1 MNKYSSKAVKTAAT
15 IGMSLAMVLSNA
27 APLFAADPVNT
38 VCKTEDTNVAKDLLN
53 AIKADIKA
61 ANLKLST
68 ISVDKEITWTNTAVL
83 LGSTAPNEKKAT
95 LEALLG
101 ITPENGEGTVVEY
114 MTTLANCEETT
125 DAIYLAGDK
134 DDDDRLT
141 ILEKVAAI
149 ESAIEYLEDQFA
161 DDADLDGADL
171 TEREYNT
178 VKPYYDDL
186 TAYYADYKN
195 NMSEADKAG
204 NKEIY
209 DELFSRMETAVEDY
223 EDSYIGD
230 FVDSYVDALKG
241 AEVIEDVTVA
251 MLVDKDAEFARTNL
265 SDLEDFIKDLKA
277 DKVDELKD
285 EVKYSKVADEE
296 DVAKYVDRLEEM
308 VEEIKEVNAMLK
320 TSNTVIK
327 DYKKIA
333 TKVGELAT
341 EAAKYDEDDTDAY
354 DKKFNAL
361 RSADIEKLKTYV
373 EEVVENFYTV
383 ETVKR
388 TNGNYSLRLK
398 DADYARYLENETDV
412 VSAALK
418 TLLTTNIEKDS
429 DESVYD
435 ALVGQTTDIDT
446 LLKAVTTD
454 IEGITLG
461 TTLTDKQ
468 AAKIVAAKKA
478 YDKLMDTDGEFYSAL
493 TSKEKKAV
501 EANETLITTLYYK
514 LILNG
519 TVTQSG
525 WVDKGNGDW
534 DYIAEDGSRPSK
546 WVASGANWYYVKN
559 GTMLRNSWI
568 ASDAQGTRWYYV
580 DDNGVMVSNTTVN
593 GYTFNSYGVWVK

>member
-15 IGMSLAMVLSNA
+15 VGMSLAMVLSNA
-27 APLFAADPVNT
+27 APVFAADPVST

-61 ANLKLST
+61 ADLKLST
-68 ISVDKEITWTNTAVL
+68 ISVDKEITWTNTAAL
-83 LGSTAPNEKKAT
+83 LGNAAPNEKKAT
-95 LEALLG
+95 LAALLS
-101 ITPENGEGTVVEY
+101 ITPENGEGTVVGY

-134 DDDDRLT
+134 DDDNRLT

-171 TEREYNT
+171 TEREYNA

-308 VEEIKEVNAMLK
+308 VEEIKEVNVMLK

-333 TKVGELAT
+333 TKVGELAA
-341 EAAKYDEDDTDAY
+341 EAAKYDEDDTEDY

-478 YDKLMDTDGEFYSAL
+478 YDKLMDTDGEFYNAL

-534 DYIAEDGSRPSK
+534 DYIAEDGSRPTK
-546 WVASGANWYYVKN
+546 WVASGTNWYYVKN